1 MKELEIIQ
9 HREIDGISLFF
20 DTVDYRTPHFHP
32 EWELI
37 WITDGQLTI
46 HLGPDGCIGSEG
58 DIFLFCP
65 GKLHEFQK
73 VGEGATFLCLQLSPQ
88 LFEKVYPGFGRITTE
103 DFRITPYFSAAEC
116 SDLRSDLRELTE
128 VFLNRPPF
136 FEILCTGL
144 CARLFSHILAV
155 IPCRNMS
162 GEELANADRRN
173 ARLERFIRFVDE
185 NYSHKIMLS
194 DFAEMEQCSV
204 SYLSRFLKSALNQS
218 FQEYVNSVRFHSA
231 YKLIAGGGMKML
243 DVCEESGFSD
253 YRYFSAA
260 FKKHCGMTPE
270 EYSRQAVKP
279 EDHSVRHSLHSL
291 ERFYTREQSRELL
304 RRLRPV

>member
-46 HLGPDGCIGSEG
+46 HLGPDGCVGSEG

-73 VGEGATFLCLQLSPQ
+73 VGESATFLCLQLSPQ

-103 DFRITPYFSAAEC
+103 DFRVTPYFSAAEC
-116 SDLRSDLRELTE
+116 AEIKDGLRELSE
-128 VFLNRPPF
+128 VFLDRPPF
-136 FEILCTGL
+136 FEICCTGL
-144 CARLFSHILAV
+144 CARLFSRILSA
-155 IPCRNMS
+155 IPCHNMS
-162 GEELANADRRN
+162 AEELANADRRN

-194 DFAEMEQCSV
+194 DFAEAERCSV
-204 SYLSRFLKSALNQS
+204 SYLSRFLKTALNQS

-231 YKLIAGGGMKML
+231 CKLIAGGGMKML

-260 FKKHCGMTPE
+260 FMKHCGMTPE

-279 EDHSVRHSLHSL
+279 EDHSVRHSLNSL
-291 ERFYTREQSRELL
+291 ERFYTREISRELL
-304 RRLRPV
+304 EKLRPE

>member
-9 HREIDGISLFF
+9 HREINGISLFF

-37 WITDGQLTI
+37 WIVDGRLSIQVGAVSC
-46 HLGPDGCIGSEG
+46 LGTPR

-65 GKLHEFQK
+65 GELHEFQK
-73 VGEGATFLCLQLSPQ
+73 EGESATFLCLQVSPHV
-88 LFEKVYPGFGRITTE
+88 FEKVYPGFGRIATE
-103 DFRITPYFSAAEC
+103 DFRVNPYFSTAEC
-116 SDLRSDLRELTE
+116 TGMQNDLLGLLEA
-128 VFLNRPPF
+128 FLERPPF
-136 FEILCTGL
+136 FELLSVGI
-144 CARLFSHILAV
+144 CARLLAQILSV
-155 IPCRNMS
+155 IPCHNMS
-162 GEELANADRRN
+162 AEELANADRRN

-194 DFAEMEQCSV
+194 DFAETEGCSV

-231 YKLIAGGGMKML
+231 CKLIAGGGMKML

-279 EDHSVRHSLHSL
+279 EDQSVRHSLHSL
-291 ERFYTREQSRELL
+291 ERFYTRKQSRELL
-304 RRLRPV
+304 EKLRPQ